1 VFGLFEAAVVGAD
14 GAPTVGGRVGERVV
28 GARLLLDCELTN
40 DVHSSTAINAVV
52 TARLPVRTV
61 TQGARARERPRTR
74 IGEVLCEQP

>member
-1 VFGLFEAAVVGAD
+1 MFGLFEAAVVGAD

-28 GARLLLDCELTN
+28 GARLLDCELTN

-52 TARLPVRTV
+52 TARLPVRTM

-74 IGEVLCEQP
+74 IGEALCEQP